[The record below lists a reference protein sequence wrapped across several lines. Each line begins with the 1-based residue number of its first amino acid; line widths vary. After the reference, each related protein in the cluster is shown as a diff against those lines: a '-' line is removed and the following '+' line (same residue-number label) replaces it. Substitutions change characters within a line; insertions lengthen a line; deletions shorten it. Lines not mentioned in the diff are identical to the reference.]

1 MTDAKN
7 PWVREHSRTV
17 DQRDWSMPPTWVAD
31 ENSVPVGK
39 RQDTEFVWTSGSDR
53 EMANRAVDLLRQA
66 RKKAV
71 VCSFLIADRRVE
83 DAMLEAAVRGVR
95 VYVMLASEA
104 RLEREPGD
112 GEFERNVH
120 EGHKA
125 MLKRLG
131 GRVLFRSAPH
141 FHAKCILAD
150 PEDAPAGMLLTANLT
165 SEALERNNE
174 LAVELSDDEVR
185 QAAELMRWA
194 MWEAADHELQDG
206 RSFRAVKP
214 LVCVSHPGNGGGVL
228 ATTPRERSLAGDH
241 EGGPYEPC
249 TQLLEEA
256 FDVIGSA
263 SEDLIVASFGWDAGH
278 VVNQYLVERAREG
291 LNVTVL
297 ARMRP
302 KSMPALVALAE
313 ACAQV
318 LGFRWL
324 HAKALWTDAGR
335 GLVMSANLE
344 PHGLD
349 DGFELGVPLEG
360 KRVEELRTCLA
371 HWVRQARWKLL
382 PRPTLGELSG
392 DVRVWRDKTLTELAI
407 EGRREVDLG
416 VVDAQ
421 SADGLDI
428 VPPLPAVDGLGQPA
442 HEVEYRWQVEV
453 PELSRKAK
461 QVFKQGT
468 KGRTD
473 PYDPPVY
480 KEPGGR
486 RVVAVR
492 SPDELHDARGVAEE
506 AGAGAIVVAKGAQG

>member
-7 PWVREHSRTV
+7 PWLREHSRTV
-17 DQRDWSMPPTWVAD
+17 DQRDCPMPPTWVAD
-31 ENSVPVGK
+31 EASAPVRR
-39 RQDTEFVWTSGSDR
+39 RQATEFLWTSGSDR
-53 EMANRAVDLLRQA
+53 QMANRAVDLLRQA
-66 RKKAV
+66 QKKAV
-71 VCSFLIADRRVE
+71 VCSFLIADQQVE
-83 DAMLEAAVRGVR
+83 DAMLEAAGRGVR
-95 VYVMLASEA
+95 VYVMLSSEA
-104 RLEREPGD
+104 RLAREPGD
-112 GEFERNVH
+112 GEFERKVH

-125 MLKRLG
+125 MLQRLG
-131 GRVLFRSAPH
+131 GRVLFRSASN
-141 FHAKCILAD
+141 FHAKCIVAD

-174 LAVELSDDEVR
+174 LAVELSGDEVR

-194 MWEAADHELQDG
+194 MWEAADHEMQDD

-214 LVCVSHPGNGGGVL
+214 LGCVPHPGNGGGVL
-228 ATTPRERSLAGDH
+228 ATTPQKHALAGDH
-241 EGGPYEPC
+241 EGGPDAPC
-249 TQLLEEA
+249 TQLLDEA

-263 SEDLIVASFGWDAGH
+263 GKDLIVASFGWDADH
-278 VVNQYLVERAREG
+278 DLTKYLVERARSA

-302 KSMPALVALAE
+302 KSMPALVMLAE
-313 ACAQV
+313 AGAQV

-344 PHGLD
+344 PDGLD

-382 PRPTLGELSG
+382 PKPTLGELSG
-392 DVRVWRDKTLTELAI
+392 NVRVWRDKTFTELVI
-407 EGRREVDLG
+407 EDRREVDLG

-421 SADGLDI
+421 SADGLD
-428 VPPLPAVDGLGQPA
+428 VAPSLPAVDAMGQPA
-442 HEVEYRWQVEV
+442 HEIEYRWQVQA
-453 PELSRKAK
+453 PELSHKAK
-461 QVFKQGT
+461 QVYKQGT
-468 KGRTD
+468 KGRKS

-480 KEPGGR
+480 KEPGGK

-492 SPDELHDARGVAEE
+492 SPDQLHDARGVAED
-506 AGAGAIVVAKGAQG
+506 AGAGAIVVANGAKV

>member
-1 MTDAKN
+1 MNDAKN
-7 PWVREHSRTV
+7 PWMREHSRTV
-17 DQRDWSMPPTWVAD
+17 DQRDCSMPPTWVAD
-31 ENSVPVGK
+31 EDSAPVAE
-39 RQDTEFVWTSGSDR
+39 RQATESVWTSGSDR

-66 RKKAV
+66 QKKAV
-71 VCSFLIADRRVE
+71 VCSFLIADRQVE
-83 DAMLEAAVRGVR
+83 DAMLEAAGRGVH
-95 VYVMLASEA
+95 VYVMLSSEA

-112 GEFERNVH
+112 GEFERKVH

-125 MLKRLG
+125 MLQRLG
-131 GRVLFRSAPH
+131 GRVLFRSASH
-141 FHAKCILAD
+141 FHAKCIVAD

-174 LAVELSDDEVR
+174 LAVELSGDEVR

-214 LVCVSHPGNGGGVL
+214 LGCVPHPGNGGGVS
-228 ATTPRERSLAGDH
+228 ATTPRKHALAGDH
-241 EGGPYEPC
+241 KGRPYEAR
-249 TQLLEEA
+249 TELLDEA
-256 FDVIGSA
+256 FEVIGSA
-263 SEDLIVASFGWDAGH
+263 GKDLIVASFGWDADH
-278 VVNQYLVERAREG
+278 VLTEYLVERARSG

-313 ACAQV
+313 AGAQV

-344 PHGLD
+344 PDGLD

-360 KRVEELRTCLA
+360 KRVEELRRCLA

-382 PRPTLGELSG
+382 PKPTLGELSG
-392 DVRVWRDKTLTELAI
+392 DVRVWRDKTFTELAI
-407 EGRREVDLG
+407 EDRRAVDLG

-421 SADGLDI
+421 SADGLD
-428 VPPLPAVDGLGQPA
+428 VAPSLPGVDGMGQPA
-442 HEVEYRWQVEV
+442 HEVEYRWQVQA
-453 PELSRKAK
+453 PELSHKAK
-461 QVFKQGT
+461 QVYKPGT
-468 KGRTD
+468 KGRKT

-492 SPDELHDARGVAEE
+492 SPDQLQDARGVAEE
-506 AGAGAIVVAKGAQG
+506 AGAGEIVVANGAKV

>member
-7 PWVREHSRTV
+7 PWMREHSQTV
-17 DQRDWSMPPTWVAD
+17 DQRDCSMPPAWVAD
-31 ENSVPVGK
+31 EDPALVTK
-39 RQDTEFVWTSGSDR
+39 RQATESIWTSGSDR

-66 RKKAV
+66 QKKAV
-71 VCSFLIADRRVE
+71 VCSFLIADRQVQ
-83 DAMLEAAVRGVR
+83 DAMLEAAGRGVR

-125 MLKRLG
+125 MLQRLG
-131 GRVLFRSAPH
+131 GRVLFRSAPN

-174 LAVELSDDEVR
+174 LAVELSGDEVR

-194 MWEAADHELQDG
+194 MWEAADHEMQDD

-214 LVCVSHPGNGGGVL
+214 LGCVAHPGNGGGVL
-228 ATTPRERSLAGDH
+228 ATTPRERSLAGDDK
-241 EGGPYEPC
+241 GRPYEAR
-249 TQLLEEA
+249 TELLDEA
-256 FDVIGSA
+256 FEVIGSA
-263 SEDLIVASFGWDAGH
+263 GKDLIVASFGWDADH
-278 VVNQYLVERAREG
+278 DLTKYLVERARSR

-313 ACAQV
+313 AGAQV

-382 PRPTLGELSG
+382 PKPTLGELSG
-392 DVRVWRDKTLTELAI
+392 DVRVWQDKTFTELVI
-407 EGRREVDLG
+407 EDRREVDLD

-421 SADGLDI
+421 SADGLDMA
-428 VPPLPAVDGLGQPA
+428 PPLPAVDATGQPA
-442 HEVEYRWQVEV
+442 HEVEYRWQVQA
-453 PELSRKAK
+453 PKLSHKAK
-461 QVFKQGT
+461 QVYKQGA
-468 KGRTD
+468 KGRRA
-473 PYDPPVY
+473 PYDLPVY

-492 SPDELHDARGVAEE
+492 SANQLHDARGVAEE
-506 AGAGAIVVAKGAQG
+506 AGAGEIVVANGAKV

>member
-7 PWVREHSRTV
+7 PWMREHSRTI
-17 DQRDWSMPPTWVAD
+17 DQRDCCMPAVWVAD
-31 ENSVPVGK
+31 GKSAPVA
-39 RQDTEFVWTSGSDR
+39 RPQATEFVWTSGPDR
-53 EMANRAVDLLRQA
+53 QMANRAVDLLRQA
-66 RKKAV
+66 ERKAV
-71 VCSFLIADRRVE
+71 VCSFLIADRQVE
-83 DAMLEAAVRGVR
+83 DAMLEAAGRGVR

-104 RLEREPGD
+104 RLEHEPGD

-125 MLKRLG
+125 MLRRLG
-131 GRVLFRSAPH
+131 GRVLFRSAPN

-165 SEALERNNE
+165 REALERNNE

-194 MWEAADHELQDG
+194 MWESADHELQDS

-214 LVCVSHPGNGGGVL
+214 LGCVPHPVDGGAIL
-228 ATTPRERSLAGDH
+228 ATTPQS
-241 EGGPYEPC
+241 
-249 TQLLEEA
+249 TQLLDEA
-256 FDVIGSA
+256 FEVIGSA
-263 SEDLIVASFGWDAGH
+263 GKNLVVASFGWDAEH
-278 VVNQYLVERAREG
+278 VLTQYLVERAREG

-302 KSMPALVALAE
+302 KSMPALVTLAE
-313 ACAQV
+313 AGAEV
-318 LGFRWL
+318 LGFPWL
-324 HAKALWTDAGR
+324 HGKALWADTGR

-371 HWVRQARWKLL
+371 HWERQAGWKLL
-382 PRPTLGELSG
+382 PKPTLGGLTG
-392 DVRVWRDKTLTELAI
+392 NVRVWQDKTFTELAI
-407 EGRREVDLG
+407 EDRRVVDLG
-416 VVDAQ
+416 VVEAQ
-421 SADGLDI
+421 SADGLD
-428 VPPLPAVDGLGQPA
+428 VAPSLPDVDPMGQPT
-442 HEVEYRWQVEV
+442 HEIEYRWQVQA
-453 PELSRKAK
+453 PKLSRKAK
-461 QVFKQGT
+461 QVYKPGT
-468 KGRTD
+468 EGRKA

-480 KEPGGR
+480 KVPGGK

-492 SPDELHDARGVAEE
+492 SPNQLHGARGVAEE
-506 AGAGAIVVAKGAQG
+506 TGAGAIVVANGATV

>member
-7 PWVREHSRTV
+7 PWMREHSRTV
-17 DQRDWSMPPTWVAD
+17 DQRDCSMPPTWVAD
-31 ENSVPVGK
+31 EDSAPVAE
-39 RQDTEFVWTSGSDR
+39 RQATASVWTSGSDR

-66 RKKAV
+66 QKKAV
-71 VCSFLIADRRVE
+71 VCSFLIADRQVE
-83 DAMLEAAVRGVR
+83 DAMLEAAGRGVR

-125 MLKRLG
+125 MLQRLG
-131 GRVLFRSAPH
+131 GRVLFRSAPN

-150 PEDAPAGMLLTANLT
+150 PEVAPAGMLLTANLT

-174 LAVELSDDEVR
+174 LAVELSGDEVR

-194 MWEAADHELQDG
+194 MWEAADHEMQDD

-214 LVCVSHPGNGGGVL
+214 LGCVPHPGNSGGVL
-228 ATTPRERSLAGDH
+228 ATTPQKHALAGGH

-256 FDVIGSA
+256 LDVIGSA
-263 SEDLIVASFGWDAGH
+263 SKELIVASFGWDAEH
-278 VVNQYLVERAREG
+278 VVTQYLVERAREG

-302 KSMPALVALAE
+302 KSMPALVALAQ
-313 ACAQV
+313 AGAQV

-324 HAKALWTDAGR
+324 HAKALWTDTGR

-382 PRPTLGELSG
+382 PKPTLGELSG
-392 DVRVWRDKTLTELAI
+392 NVRVWRDKTFTELAI
-407 EGRREVDLG
+407 EDRREVDLG
-416 VVDAQ
+416 VVEAQ
-421 SADGLDI
+421 SADGLD
-428 VPPLPAVDGLGQPA
+428 VERALPAVDGMGLPA
-442 HEVEYRWQVEV
+442 HEVEYRWQVQA
-453 PELSRKAK
+453 PELSHKAK
-461 QVFKQGT
+461 QVYKQGT
-468 KGRTD
+468 KGKKA
-473 PYDPPVY
+473 PYDLPVY
-480 KEPGGR
+480 KEPDGR

-492 SPDELHDARGVAEE
+492 SPNQLHDARGVAEE
-506 AGAGAIVVAKGAQG
+506 AGAGAIVVANGAKV